1 MRPPGMPPMASV
13 EVDPAIALPDEVPQ
27 EEDHNEV
34 GQVLVEVEVLCPKVK
49 DQDDGLFLEKT
60 TGRFSHHKVLKEPPN
75 PGLYLKSYGSIGFP
89 FSDHDVEK
97 LVKAGNQIQ
106 QLEENT
112 WELPAKIWET
122 TNPSWTLLIKSVLK
136 DVGQNLGVPKS
147 RGTRGR
153 PSALILYEPGSV
165 VKQPTS
171 W

>member
-1 MRPPGMPPMASV
+1 MASV